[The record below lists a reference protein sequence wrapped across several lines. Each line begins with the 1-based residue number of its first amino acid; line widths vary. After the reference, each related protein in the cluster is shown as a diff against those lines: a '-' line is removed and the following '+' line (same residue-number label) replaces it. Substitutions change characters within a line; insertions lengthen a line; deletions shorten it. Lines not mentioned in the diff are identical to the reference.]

1 VVVVVFVV
9 VIEFMQP
16 ETDHDYDYD
25 HDHDHVYDDVYEEP
39 VSDLPLLDFDSE
51 LLLGPDFELLS
62 ELEVSLLLDESLLDS
77 LLGLFDR
84 FEGPEYR
91 SDSQPP
97 PLRMKPPPPI
107 IRRAFSFPHLGHF
120 LIAFSVMRCSRSNSC
135 PQLSQV

>member
-1 VVVVVFVV
+1 
-9 VIEFMQP
+9 M
-16 ETDHDYDYD
+16 
-25 HDHDHVYDDVYEEP
+25 
-39 VSDLPLLDFDSE
+39 SDLLLDFDFDSE
-51 LLLGPDFELLS
+51 LLLELDFEVLS
-62 ELEVSLLLDESLLDS
+62 ELELSLLPDESPLDS

-120 LIAFSVMRCSRSNSC
+120 LIGSSVMRCSRSNSC
-135 PQLSQV
+135 SQLSHV